1 MKKSDFSKEDIFL
14 LENCHIPCG
23 IFQYTN
29 NKIISL
35 VLSVGF
41 MELFDL
47 KDREE
52 AYNIMDNDMY
62 RFCHPEDVAE
72 VEEATIQFALHDTP
86 YSIFYRHKVREH
98 YEVIHAIGKHFYIE
112 DQKLSIIWYAD
123 EGKYDPRLEFKNEQ
137 VIQNLVNIFIQKD
150 KLRIY
155 QFDYLTGLPT
165 VAHFFNLIE
174 TFYLKNTFA
183 YNETPTVL
191 FLDLNGTKYF
201 NAKYGFAEGDKLIKS
216 FARLLTSTFGNDC
229 CCRFGLDRFCVYT
242 TDENIETR
250 LWNFFDACEN
260 INDGKS
266 LPVRVGIYTYKDK
279 NTEFSLACDCAKMA
293 CDSIKGLY
301 VSRFVYFDNL
311 MFEQA
316 EKEKYILEHIDEA
329 IEKEWIQV
337 YYQPIVRA
345 ANGRVCDE
353 EALSRWIDPEK
364 GFLNPED
371 FISVLEDAKLIYK
384 LDLFVTEKILT
395 KMKKQADNG
404 LYVVPVSVNLS
415 RSDFESCDIVQEI
428 YNRTKAANIEPEKLT
443 IEITESIIGKDYDY
457 MKSQIKRF
465 QSLGYKVWMDD
476 FGSGYSSLE
485 ILHDFQFDLIK
496 FDMKFMQEF
505 NKSEKSK
512 ILLSG
517 LMRTAINLGIDTVCE
532 GVENKKQVDFLK
544 EIGCTKLQGFYY
556 SKPIPLVE
564 IFERYEKGIQ
574 IGFENPLES
583 DYYATIGKINLY
595 DLSAVTNN
603 SDNLPEN
610 IFNSFPMAIVEFEK
624 NTFKIVRGNSAYRKF
639 IIDHFSYSPETGEID
654 FENKIDENAK
664 LFKKAVA
671 ECKEKEEPLIIDEK
685 FTDGCTVH
693 LYLRQI
699 AKNPITNVT
708 GIVLV
713 VLGIVRN

>member
-1 MKKSDFSKEDIFL
+1 MKKSDISKEDIFL

-52 AYNIMDNDMY
+52 AYDIMDNDMY

-72 VEEATIQFALHDTP
+72 VEEATAQFTLHDTP
-86 YSIFYRHKVREH
+86 YSIFYRHKVRDH
-98 YEVIHAIGKHFYIE
+98 YEVIHAIGKHFYMNE
-112 DQKLSIIWYAD
+112 QKLAIIWYAD
-123 EGKYDPRLEFKNEQ
+123 EGKYDPSLEFKNEQ

-174 TFYLKNTFA
+174 TFYLKNTLA

-242 TDENIETR
+242 TEENIEIR

-260 INDGKS
+260 INDGKT
-266 LPVRVGIYTYKDK
+266 LPVRVGIYTFKDK

-371 FISVLEDAKLIYK
+371 FISVLEDAKVIYK
-384 LDLFVTEKILT
+384 LDLFVTEKILK

-505 NKSEKSK
+505 QKSEKSK

-517 LMRTAINLGIDTVCE
+517 LMRTVINLGIDTVCE

-556 SKPIPLVE
+556 CKPIPLIEV
-564 IFERYEKGIQ
+564 FERYEKGIQ
-574 IGFENPLES
+574 IGFENPQES
-583 DYYATIGKINLY
+583 DYYATLGKLNLY
-595 DLSAVTNN
+595 DLSAVTCNY
-603 SDNLPEN
+603 DNIPDN
-610 IFNSFPMAIVEFEK
+610 IFNSFPMAVVEFEN
-624 NTFKIVRGNSAYRKF
+624 NTFRIIRGNSSYRKF
-639 IIDHFSYSPETGEID
+639 IVDHFSYSPEKGEAD

-664 LFKKAVA
+664 LFKEAIDA
-671 ECKEKEEPLIIDEK
+671 CKKKEAPLIIDEK

-708 GIVLV
+708 AIVLV
-713 VLGIVRN
+713 VLGIDKS

>member
-1 MKKSDFSKEDIFL
+1 MKKSDLSKEDIFL

-29 NKIISL
+29 NKVITL
-35 VLSVGF
+35 VLSAGF
-41 MELFDL
+41 IELFDL

-52 AYNIMDNDMY
+52 AYDIMDNDMY

-72 VEEATIQFALHDTP
+72 VEEATAKFTLHDTP
-86 YSIFYRHKVREH
+86 YSIFYRHKVRDH
-98 YEVIHAIGKHFYIE
+98 YEVIHAIGKHFYMNE
-112 DQKLSIIWYAD
+112 QKLAIIWYAD
-123 EGKYDPRLEFKNEQ
+123 EGKYDPSLEFKNEQ
-137 VIQNLVNIFIQKD
+137 IIQNLVNIFIQKD

-174 TFYLKNTFA
+174 TFYIKNTIA

-242 TDENIETR
+242 TEENIETR

-371 FISVLEDAKLIYK
+371 FISVLEDAKVIYK
-384 LDLFVTEKILT
+384 LDLFVTEKILK

-517 LMRTAINLGIDTVCE
+517 LMRTAINLGIDTICE

-556 SKPIPLVE
+556 CKPIPLIEV
-564 IFERYEKGIQ
+564 FERYEKGIQ
-574 IGFENPLES
+574 IGFENPQES
-583 DYYATIGKINLY
+583 DYYATLGKLNLY
-595 DLSAVTNN
+595 DLSAVTCNY
-603 SDNLPEN
+603 DNIPDN
-610 IFNSFPMAIVEFEK
+610 IFNSFPMAIVEFEN
-624 NTFKIVRGNSAYRKF
+624 NTFKIVRGNSSYRKF
-639 IIDHFSYSPETGEID
+639 IVEHFSYSPEKGEAD

-664 LFKKAVA
+664 LFKEAIA
-671 ECKEKEEPLIIDEK
+671 ACKKKEDPLIIDEK

-708 GIVLV
+708 AIVLV
-713 VLGIVRN
+713 VLGIDKS

>member
-72 VEEATIQFALHDTP
+72 VEEATIQFSLYDTP
-86 YSIFYRHKVREH
+86 YSIFYRVKVRDH

-123 EGKYDPRLEFKNEQ
+123 EGKYDPSLEFKNEQ

-174 TFYLKNTFA
+174 TFYIKNTIA

-242 TDENIETR
+242 TEENIEIR

-428 YNRTKAANIEPEKLT
+428 YNRTKAANVKPEKLT
-443 IEITESIIGKDYDY
+443 IEITESIIGKDYEY

-505 NKSEKSK
+505 QKSEKSK

-517 LMRTAINLGIDTVCE
+517 LMRTVINLGIDTVCE

-556 SKPIPLVE
+556 CKPIPLIEV
-564 IFERYEKGIQ
+564 FERYEKGIQ
-574 IGFENPLES
+574 IGFENPQES
-583 DYYATIGKINLY
+583 DYYATLGKLNLY
-595 DLSAVTNN
+595 DLSAVTCNY
-603 SDNLPEN
+603 DNIPDN
-610 IFNSFPMAIVEFEK
+610 IFNSFPMAIIEFEN
-624 NTFKIVRGNSAYRKF
+624 NTFKIIRGNSSYRKF
-639 IIDHFSYSPETGEID
+639 IVDHFSYSPEKGEVD

-664 LFKKAVA
+664 FFKEAVA
-671 ECKEKEEPLIIDEK
+671 SCKKKEDPLIIDEK

-708 GIVLV
+708 AIVLV
-713 VLGIVRN
+713 VLGIDKS

>member
-1 MKKSDFSKEDIFL
+1 MKKSDISKEDIFL

-29 NKIISL
+29 NKVITL
-35 VLSVGF
+35 VLSAGF
-41 MELFDL
+41 IELFDL
-47 KDREE
+47 KNREE
-52 AYNIMDNDMY
+52 AYDIMDNDMY

-72 VEEATIQFALHDTP
+72 VEEATAQFSLHDTP
-86 YSIFYRHKVREH
+86 YSVYYRHKVRDH
-98 YEVIHAIGKHFYIE
+98 YQVIHAMGKHFYMNE
-112 DQKLSIIWYAD
+112 QKLAIIWYAD
-123 EGKYDPRLEFKNEQ
+123 EGKYDPSLEFKNEQ
-137 VIQNLVNIFIQKD
+137 VIQNLINIFIQKD

-174 TFYLKNTFA
+174 TFYLKNTLA
-183 YNETPTVL
+183 YNETPVVL

-201 NAKYGFAEGDKLIKS
+201 NAKYGFAEGDKLIKA

-242 TDENIETR
+242 TGEDIEKR
-250 LWNFFDACEN
+250 LWKFFDACEN
-260 INDGKS
+260 INDGKT
-266 LPVRVGIYTYKDK
+266 LPVRVGIYTFKDK
-279 NTEFSLACDCAKMA
+279 NTEFSMACDCAKMA

-316 EKEKYILEHIDEA
+316 EKEKYILDHIDEA

-371 FISVLEDAKLIYK
+371 FISVLEDAKVIYK
-384 LDLFVTEKILT
+384 LDLFVTEKILK

-505 NKSEKSK
+505 QKSEKSK

-517 LMRTAINLGIDTVCE
+517 LMRTVINLGIDTVCE

-556 SKPIPLVE
+556 CKPIPLIEV
-564 IFERYEKGIQ
+564 FERYEKGIQ
-574 IGFENPLES
+574 IGFENPQES
-583 DYYATIGKINLY
+583 DYYSTLGKLNLY
-595 DLSAVTNN
+595 DLSAVTCNYGN
-603 SDNLPEN
+603 IPDN
-610 IFNSFPMAIVEFEK
+610 IFNSFPMAIVEFE
-624 NTFKIVRGNSAYRKF
+624 NNIFRIIRGNSSYRKF
-639 IIDHFSYSPETGEID
+639 IVEHFSYSPEKGEAD

-664 LFKKAVA
+664 LFKEAIA
-671 ECKEKEEPLIIDEK
+671 ACKKQKEPLIIDEK

-708 GIVLV
+708 AIVLV
-713 VLGIVRN
+713 VLGIDKC

>member
-1 MKKSDFSKEDIFL
+1 MKKSDISKEDIFL

-52 AYNIMDNDMY
+52 AYDIMDNDMY

-72 VEEATIQFALHDTP
+72 VEEATAQFTLHDTP
-86 YSIFYRHKVREH
+86 YSIFYRVKVRDH
-98 YEVIHAIGKHFYIE
+98 YEVIHAIGKQFYMNE
-112 DQKLSIIWYAD
+112 QKLAIIWYAD
-123 EGKYDPRLEFKNEQ
+123 EGKYDPSLEFKNEQ

-174 TFYLKNTFA
+174 TFYIRNTIA

-242 TDENIETR
+242 TEENIEIR

-279 NTEFSLACDCAKMA
+279 STEFSLACDCAKMA

-428 YNRTKAANIEPEKLT
+428 YNRTKAADVEPEKLT
-443 IEITESIIGKDYDY
+443 IEITESIIGKDYEY

-505 NKSEKSK
+505 QKSEKSK

-517 LMRTAINLGIDTVCE
+517 LMRTVINLGIDTVCE

-556 SKPIPLVE
+556 GKPIPLIEV
-564 IFERYEKGIQ
+564 FERYEKGIQ
-574 IGFENPLES
+574 IGFENPQES
-583 DYYATIGKINLY
+583 EYYATLGKLNLY
-595 DLSAVTNN
+595 DLSAVTCNY
-603 SDNLPEN
+603 DNIPDN
-610 IFNSFPMAIVEFEK
+610 IFNSFPMAVVEFEN
-624 NTFKIVRGNSAYRKF
+624 NTFKIIRGNSSYRKF
-639 IIDHFSYSPETGEID
+639 IVDHFSYSPEKGEVD

-664 LFKKAVA
+664 LFKEAVA
-671 ECKEKEEPLIIDEK
+671 ACKKKEAPLIIDEK
-685 FTDGCTVH
+685 FTDGYTVH

-708 GIVLV
+708 AIVLV
-713 VLGIVRN
+713 VLGIDKS